1 MIRGLYTCASGMLAE
16 MARTDVI
23 SNNLANVGT
32 FGFKKDRAV
41 FRAFPEM
48 NIHRFD
54 DPAVTGTGLG
64 RAAVP
69 FIGVLGTGA
78 SVDQTYVD
86 FTQGEFITTSNPLD
100 LAIKD
105 EVPGEKSFFQVQAPN
120 GEFFY
125 TRDGS
130 FTINEEGFLVTKEGL
145 YVMGEGGPIN
155 LGGGTKIVVNTE
167 GEIYMDGRIIDRLR
181 VIAFPQNAFFEK
193 IGDNLFRVQGQPS
206 ESNAQIIQGALERS
220 NVNAVSEMVNLISA
234 FRSYE
239 ANQRMITAHDE
250 TLAKAV
256 SEIARI

>member
-1 MIRGLYTCASGMLAE
+1 MIRGLYTSASGMLAE

-23 SNNLANVGT
+23 SNNLANVNT
-32 FGFKKDRAV
+32 FGFKKDGAV

-48 NIHRFD
+48 DIHRFD
-54 DPAVTGTGLG
+54 ES
-64 RAAVP
+64 RAT

-78 SVDQTYVD
+78 RLDQIYVD
-86 FTQGEFITTSNPLD
+86 FTQGELQTTSNPLD

-105 EVPGEKSFFQVQAPN
+105 EVPGEKSFFEVQAPN
-120 GEFFY
+120 GELFY

-130 FTINEEGFLVTKEGL
+130 FTVDGEGFLVTKEGH
-145 YVMGEGGPIN
+145 YVMGESGPVN

-167 GEIYMDGRIIDRLR
+167 GEIYLDGRMVDRLR